1 MLGNNNSGR
10 SSDDEQLLGGP
21 HAANSVGPQNP
32 SRYFFPPIPQNL
44 ATAHNMAFRPPPS
57 MVPHIGHLIL
67 PPVNPMPRPYLH
79 QSQQHASVP
88 FQAGLLELY
97 SQIQEMD
104 VRIRQL
110 EMIVYNNN
118 HQVNPI
124 VMSAGSSLIANT
136 SADSVEEPSMSN
148 NSLHQEERMVQVIYN
163 IHYV

>member
-21 HAANSVGPQNP
+21 HTVSSVGTQNP

-44 ATAHNMAFRPPPS
+44 ATAHNMTFRPPPN
-57 MVPHIGHLIL
+57 MVPNIGHLIL
-67 PPVNPMPRPYLH
+67 PPVNPMPRPYH
-79 QSQQHASVP
+79 HQQHASIP

-110 EMIVYNNN
+110 EMIVYNSNP
-118 HQVNPI
+118 QINPI
-124 VMSAGSSLIANT
+124 MMNSGTSVVANT
-136 SADSVEEPSMSN
+136 SVDSVEEPPLTN
-148 NSLHQEERMVQVIYN
+148 NTLHQEERMIQVLCL
-163 IHYV
+163 